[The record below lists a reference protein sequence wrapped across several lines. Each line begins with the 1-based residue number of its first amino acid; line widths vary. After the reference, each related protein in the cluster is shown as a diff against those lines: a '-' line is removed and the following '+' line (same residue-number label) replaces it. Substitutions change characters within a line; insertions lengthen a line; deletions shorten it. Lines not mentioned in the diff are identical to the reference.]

1 MAAAPPAVVIR
12 PGRAGDLAAIV
23 AILNHYIRETHH
35 SFDVD
40 PHTEAT
46 RAGWFAGFGEQGP
59 HRLLVAEDASGVL
72 GYASSTGFR
81 PKAAYARS
89 VETSIYLRPGAEG
102 RGLGGRV
109 YATLFSEL
117 EAEPVHRAYAVIAL
131 PNPASIALH
140 ARLGFHSAGVL
151 REVGFK
157 FGRYW
162 DVEIFEK
169 ALPGA

>member
-1 MAAAPPAVVIR
+1 VVIR
-12 PGRAGDLAAIV
+12 PGRAGDLAAIL

-35 SFDVD
+35 SFDVE
-40 PHTEAT
+40 PHTPAS

-59 HRLLVAEDASGVL
+59 HRLLVVEDSAGL
-72 GYASSTGFR
+72 AGYACSTSFR
-81 PKAAYARS
+81 PKTAYARS

-102 RGLGGRV
+102 RGLGGRL
-109 YATLFSEL
+109 YAALFAEL
-117 EAEPVHRAYAVIAL
+117 ERELVHRAYAVIAL

-151 REVGFK
+151 HEVGFK

-162 DVEIFEK
+162 DAEIFEK
-169 ALPGA
+169 SLLGA